1 MLTKSKILFL
11 VSTFLSLAACKQE
24 GAKEVT
30 PQVPDVDVVV
40 VEPQD
45 IPLSFEFSARAQG
58 SKETEVRARVGGI
71 LLKRNYV
78 EGSQVQEGSVL
89 FQIDP
94 APFEVALAQAKAKLA
109 QNKAQ
114 LAAAE
119 TQWKRIDKLFKERVV
134 SEKNRDDAKA
144 TLDSL
149 IASTALAQAEV
160 DSAQL
165 NLDYTTVKAP
175 ISGITSLEAQSE
187 GSLITANG
195 ILTNITQLDPIYVIF
210 SASESD
216 IASLTN
222 MTERGLIRNP
232 QNKNEIKAK
241 VRTGNDTLYP
251 LDGEINFMNPTI
263 DEKTGTIKLR
273 AVFPNPERRLRPGQ
287 FLRLVL
293 EGLTRIDALVVPQEA
308 VMQGASGSFVY
319 VVNDEGLV
327 QGVNVQPGL
336 MTKDGGWI
344 IDTGLKAGDKVITS
358 GLMKLHPGL
367 KVNPVVKTSVEP

>member
-344 IDTGLKAGDKVITS
+344 IDTGLKAGDKVIVS
-358 GLMKLHPGL
+358 GLMKLHPGM
-367 KVNPVVKTSVEP
+367 KVNPVVETSVKP